1 MLLLAKK
8 GIEMWINFN
17 DRLPDK
23 KTPVLAWCP
32 EHGSMFIVEL
42 YQVGDEYALRSG
54 AELLKQVATHWRP
67 LPLPPGNKETQTVI
81 CNKCDCAFEGT
92 DEDDLCVSCRLFG
105 GWVGC

>member
-1 MLLLAKK
+1 
-8 GIEMWINFN
+8 MWISFN

-42 YQVGDEYALRSG
+42 YQAGDGYALRSG

-81 CNKCDCAFEGT
+81 CNKCDCAFVGT
-92 DEDDLCVSCRLFG
+92 DDDDLCVSCRLFG

>member
-1 MLLLAKK
+1 MLLLVKK

-42 YQVGDEYALRSG
+42 YQAGDEQNESLRN
-54 AELLKQVATHWRP
+54 P
-67 LPLPPGNKETQTVI
+67 LSLDMG
-81 CNKCDCAFEGT
+81 
-92 DEDDLCVSCRLFG
+92 
-105 GWVGC
+105 